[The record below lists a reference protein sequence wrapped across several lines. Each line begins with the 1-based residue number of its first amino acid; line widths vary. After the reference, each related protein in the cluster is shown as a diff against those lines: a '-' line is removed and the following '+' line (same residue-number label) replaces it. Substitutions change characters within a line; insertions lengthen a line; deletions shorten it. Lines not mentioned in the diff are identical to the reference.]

1 MLIKIYI
8 NSDFELLN
16 IFKILINFFGINKKV
31 YNIEKVVVLDLN

>member
-1 MLIKIYI
+1 MLIKIYV
-8 NSDFELLN
+8 NRDFELLN